1 MRAFAELLTVHYP
14 VLGVLHLP
22 PLPGSP
28 RPSPGLEAIL
38 QGALRDAEALAEGGA
53 DGVIVENLGDAPFS
67 GDVVEPHVTACLAVV
82 AREVRRRFGERLVV
96 GVNALRN
103 DALAALGACAAAEA
117 GFIRVNVLVGAMVT
131 DQGLLQGRA
140 RDVLLYRQRVCPQAG
155 VLADVLVK
163 HASPLGTP
171 DLVQTARDTFLRAG
185 ADVLIL
191 SGSGT
196 GQPTDPAR
204 LRAVREGVPE
214 APLWIGSGVSLNTAA
229 TLRGV
234 STGAIVGTALHED
247 GALSAP
253 LSRSRVER
261 MVGVLKDR

>member
-38 QGALRDAEALAEGGA
+38 QGALRDAQALAVG
-53 DGVIVENLGDAPFS
+53 
-67 GDVVEPHVTACLAVV
+67 